1 VARPAALVE
10 LEGASVRTP
19 DATLLAPLTWC
30 VHEREHWVVLG
41 PNGAGK
47 TTLLSLLAAR
57 RHPSA
62 GRVRLLGHELGH
74 VDVRSL
80 WPELALVGHTVA
92 DRVPPRARA
101 VDVVRT
107 GASGAL
113 SPWWERADRDAEDG
127 ARALLDRL
135 GCADLADRTLD
146 TCSQGERQR
155 VLLARALAGRPRVL
169 LLDEPAAG
177 LDMPGREALLAAL
190 ESAAG
195 DDGTGD
201 RGALQATSVLVTHHL
216 EEVPTTTTHALL
228 LAHGRAVAAGPVDTV
243 LTARSLEQCFGL
255 PVSVERHDGRW
266 FARAA
271 PDWRDR

>member
-1 VARPAALVE
+1 MGCVDALVA
-10 LEGASVRTP
+10 LDGASVRTP

-30 VHEREHWVVLG
+30 VREREHWVVLG

-57 RHPSA
+57 RHPSS
-62 GRVRLLGHELGH
+62 GTVHLLGHELGH

-80 WPELALVGHTVA
+80 WPQLALVGHTVA

-107 GASGAL
+107 GTSGAL

-155 VLLARALAGRPRVL
+155 VLLARALAGRPRL
-169 LLDEPAAG
+169 
-177 LDMPGREALLAAL
+177 
-190 ESAAG
+190 
-195 DDGTGD
+195 
-201 RGALQATSVLVTHHL
+201 
-216 EEVPTTTTHALL
+216 
-228 LAHGRAVAAGPVDTV
+228 
-243 LTARSLEQCFGL
+243 
-255 PVSVERHDGRW
+255 
-266 FARAA
+266 
-271 PDWRDR
+271 